1 MDWKIV
7 FPQKEIDLLNWYWFE
22 RGFSVDEINQIHE
35 LASHFKYE
43 DAVTLGKDLPAD
55 EIRKSRI
62 KWLYNSRSETRWL
75 YDKLLDLA
83 KTANSN
89 LWNFDLISSPE
100 SIQYTEYHEG
110 GGHYGYH
117 LDIGPGSASHR
128 KISIS
133 VQLSDPSEYEG
144 GDFEL
149 LRGMSPERLP
159 NTQGAVLLFPSY
171 LLHRVTP
178 VTKGIRRSLV
188 LWVGGSAFR

>member
-22 RGFSVDEINQIHE
+22 NGFSINDINETHS
-35 LASHFKYE
+35 LAEQFKYE
-43 DAVTLGKDLPAD
+43 DAVTFGTDSPTD

-62 KWLYNSRSETRWL
+62 KWITNSNPKARWL
-75 YDKLLDLA
+75 YDKMLDFT
-83 KTANSN
+83 KSANSN

-117 LDIGPGSASHR
+117 VDIGPGAASHR
-128 KISIS
+128 KVSLV

-144 GDFEL
+144 GEFEI
-149 LRGMSPERLP
+149 LRGMNPERLP
-159 NTQGAVLLFPSY
+159 KSQGAVILFPSY
-171 LLHRVTP
+171 MLHRVTP
-178 VTKGIRRSLV
+178 VTRGIRRSLV
-188 LWVGGSAFR
+188 LWVGGSPFR